1 MRVLTPHAQGLAVD
15 HLQGHTNPES
25 YMAFLYPTLLQLRHN
40 YTELENSQVLIYCSP
55 LASVIL
61 ADINKRFEDYCTFAD
76 PTQPAALASI
86 TYPAF
91 NLLWHFLQML

>member
-1 MRVLTPHAQGLAVD
+1 MGVPDFKEAEYAFMNEEMQVLTPHAQGLD

-55 LASVIL
+55 LACVIL
-61 ADINKRFEDYCTFAD
+61 AGINKRFED
-76 PTQPAALASI
+76 
-86 TYPAF
+86 
-91 NLLWHFLQML
+91 